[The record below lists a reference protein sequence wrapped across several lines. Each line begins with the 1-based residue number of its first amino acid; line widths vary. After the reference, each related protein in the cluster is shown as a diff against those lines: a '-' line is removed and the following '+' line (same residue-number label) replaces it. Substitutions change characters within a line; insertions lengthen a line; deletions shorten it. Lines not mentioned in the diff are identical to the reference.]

1 MSDDINGLLLVE
13 DDRVD
18 VMTVQRA
25 LRKSPLASHLCV
37 VRSAVEALAILRGE
51 EGRGGIAALP
61 ALILLDLNLP
71 HSEGIALL
79 RALREDPRLRDLRVV
94 VLSSSNDA
102 ADRAV
107 ALRYEVED
115 YLVKP
120 QSFEEFKTAI
130 KTLLAAMLP
139 VQGIV

>member
-37 VRSAVEALAILRGE
+37 ARSAVEALAILRG

-139 VQGIV
+139 AQGIV